1 MHSISFILES
11 SLLFAK
17 HFLHQNIFCP
27 NIGEEYYVT
36 FFFSFWNPSQMVF
49 TCSHSGNMNL
59 WNMSNMHENQCT
71 RFVHFHNIYSNIS
84 FWQKKKE
91 TIWCLLRLS
100 RIWKIL
106 VNLFN
111 SLLNWKSRQ
120 NIWNNL
126 EKSSKIGQGKKG
138 LVSSFL
144 CFCQNLISARN
155 TDHRLNSSLRFF

>member
-17 HFLHQNIFCP
+17 HFLHQNISVFETLPRWCLLVHTVETWICEICQICMKT
-27 NIGEEYYVT
+27 NVQDLFT
-36 FFFSFWNPSQMVF
+36 FITFIQIF
-49 TCSHSGNMNL
+49 
-59 WNMSNMHENQCT
+59 
-71 RFVHFHNIYSNIS
+71 HFD
-84 FWQKKKE
+84 KKKE

-106 VNLFN
+106 VNLFK

-138 LVSSFL
+138 LVSNFL